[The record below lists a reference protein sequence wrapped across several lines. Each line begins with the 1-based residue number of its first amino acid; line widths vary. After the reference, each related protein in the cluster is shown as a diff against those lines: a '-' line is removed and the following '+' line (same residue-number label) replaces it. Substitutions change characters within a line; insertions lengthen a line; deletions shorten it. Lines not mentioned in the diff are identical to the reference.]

1 MDIRR
6 VLTFVQNAHILT
18 SVPSVCAVSAEKHTD
33 QNHLTAVRM
42 VGLYAE
48 VFVEGDVE
56 VSKVIHVEG
65 SASCH
70 GETI

>member
-1 MDIRR
+1 
-6 VLTFVQNAHILT
+6 
-18 SVPSVCAVSAEKHTD
+18 
-33 QNHLTAVRM
+33 M

-65 SASCH
+65 SASRH
-70 GETI
+70 GETIWMINRCKSGRNGEALGFMDQWTVF